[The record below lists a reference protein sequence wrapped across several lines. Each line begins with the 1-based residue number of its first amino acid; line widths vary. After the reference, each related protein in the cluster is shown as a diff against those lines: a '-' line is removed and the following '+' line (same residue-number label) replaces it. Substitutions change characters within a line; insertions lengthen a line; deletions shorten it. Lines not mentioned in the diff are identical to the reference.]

1 MGNIITQGTCTSAS
15 TSTSTRA
22 GGRLTAALAA
32 VLLTIGVA
40 GCSGSDSKSSATT
53 PAVAEMQSATT
64 AAAAATTA
72 AAAETTAPA
81 AAAPDDHAVALAGT
95 QAAAPT
101 GSPIALPDDVTP
113 FGTALAITATVT
125 VEVPDV
131 RMAVIAL
138 PQLVA
143 AKGGAIFDSNVEVG
157 QPETATAT
165 VTVKV
170 RPQDLE
176 DLIAGLGGLGELVG
190 RTQQT
195 EDVTDQLADTES
207 RISTAQASVDRVRA
221 LLAGATNL
229 DDVVRIEN
237 ELTIRET
244 NLEQLLASQR
254 NVTARVQLATL
265 TVVLTPTPPAPK
277 PVPVAVIEVGAKA
290 DRSSS
295 SVGAALRSGWNRF
308 VLIVHAIVVALAY
321 LAPLLGLALI
331 GGLVAIVLTR
341 LNRRRSPDSGVAE
354 ASPVHQS
361 Q

>member
-131 RMAVIAL
+131 RKAVIAL

-265 TVVLTPTPPAPK
+265 TVVLTPAPK